1 MTDHQK
7 TRLNIPK
14 YEEVASSTSG
24 SDRSAS
30 DEEFTS
36 YEFETPLEDEGVCC
50 DPDDE
55 EITLGELLLASEDD
69 EDDCD
74 YDDAEEEPYEEE
86 DPSELVTPEDSD

>member
-36 YEFETPLEDEGVCC
+36 CEFETPLEDASDCC

-55 EITLGELLLASEDD
+55 DITWELLASD
-69 EDDCD
+69 EDDYD

-86 DPSELVTPEDSD
+86 DPSELPTPEDEDC